1 MRINEPT
8 SAELLT
14 LAEAVRPYLSEKR
27 YRHTLMVEKEAAYIA
42 SYVLPER
49 EGSLRAAA
57 LLHDVAKEIPCEKQL
72 NYIIDFDI
80 IKRDPKTLPEAILH
94 ALAAPAV
101 IKEAFPD
108 YADEDILSA
117 TRYHTTG
124 REEMTLFEAIIFL
137 ADYTEETRKY
147 ESCRR
152 CREYLHAGLAASEN
166 REAAIEVFT
175 SAVAMSLEDTLS
187 HIKSKNRQLDP
198 DTERA
203 ALYLMRGGQ
212 LRR

>member
-1 MRINEPT
+1 MRINEPK
-8 SAELLT
+8 SAELLA

-42 SYVLPER
+42 KYVLPER

-57 LLHDVAKEIPCEKQL
+57 LLHDVAKEIPYEKQL
-72 NYIIDFDI
+72 NYIVDFDI
-80 IKRDPKTLPEAILH
+80 IREDPKTLPEAVLH

-117 TRYHTTG
+117 ARYHTTG
-124 REEMTLFEAIIFL
+124 REEMTLFEAVIFL
-137 ADYTEETRKY
+137 ADYTEETRKH

-152 CREYLHAGLAASEN
+152 CREYLHADLEASKSRGE
-166 REAAIEVFT
+166 AIEVLT
-175 SAVAMSLEDTLS
+175 SAVAMSLKDTLS
-187 HIKSKNRQLDP
+187 HIRSTQRQLDP

>member
-1 MRINEPT
+1 MRRNEPT
-8 SAELLT
+8 SEELRALT
-14 LAEAVRPYLSEKR
+14 EAVKPYLSEKR
-27 YRHTLMVEKEAAYIA
+27 LAHTLMVEKEAAYIA
-42 SYVLPER
+42 GYVLPER

-57 LLHDVAKEIPCEKQL
+57 LLHDVAKEIPYTKQL
-72 NYIIDFDI
+72 NYIIENDI
-80 IKRDPKTLPEAILH
+80 IKSDPKALPEAVLH
-94 ALAAPAV
+94 ALAAPCV
-101 IKEAFPD
+101 IKEAFPE

-124 REEMTLFEAIIFL
+124 REGMTLFEAVIFL
-137 ADYTEETRKY
+137 ADYTEETRKH

-152 CREYLHAGLAASEN
+152 CRDLLHRGLEGSES
-166 REAAIEVFT
+166 REEAITALT
-175 SAVAMSLEDTLS
+175 SAVTMCLKDTLS
-187 HIKSKNRQLDP
+187 YIRSKQRQLDP